1 MQSVTPLIWAV
12 IGLLVVAI
20 FVVVLMLSR
29 GTGLEPQAAVVAPSE
44 RPAPH

>member
-12 IGLLVVAI
+12 IGVLAVAI
-20 FVVVLMLSR
+20 FVIVLMLSQ
-29 GTGLEPQAAVVAPSE
+29 GNGLEPQAAVVAPAE